1 MRKLMQKLNVVKYAL
16 SESQEEELLKQ
27 GFKPA
32 KPLSEESKKEDKD
45 RGQEEEREAAGS
57 VRRQKKAV
65 RNSGDEND

>member
-27 GFKPA
+27 GFRVA
-32 KPLSEESKKEDKD
+32 KPFSEESKKEDKD
-45 RGQEEEREAAGS
+45 RGQEEEGKAAGS
-57 VRRQKKAV
+57 AGRQKKAA